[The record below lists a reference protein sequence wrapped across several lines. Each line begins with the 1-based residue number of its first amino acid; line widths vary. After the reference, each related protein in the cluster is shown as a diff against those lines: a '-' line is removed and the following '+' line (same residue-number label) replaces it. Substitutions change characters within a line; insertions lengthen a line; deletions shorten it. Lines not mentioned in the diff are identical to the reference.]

1 MRSRGERWVVAG
13 VVFVACSQPVEA
25 PATAAA
31 LPEAARP
38 LAVAVERPAPV
49 DPALAPAPARRL
61 AAANRLALAEELLC
75 SYQDASKYPF
85 TSRPIDEHP
94 DQIHP
99 NRPVVELRSMQ
110 ARDGS
115 RDTKIRVR
123 TSQSRVFMA
132 AGESVVFDIA
142 ATDADG
148 RRLALEV
155 ERAVARGL
163 PGERELAAPQVVLVM
178 DGAGVGQ
185 ASGVLSPTASE
196 FAGFAGTIRTEIE
209 YRVAGRA
216 GVAWLD
222 VFYSPEVPATWSGE
236 IRETVEDGSLVFL
249 MKANVAAPGRYL
261 VSARVDDAR
270 GEPLALLIFNDV
282 LGAGEQDVRLAMH
295 GRLIHDLAPTFPLR
309 LRDIDAF
316 LLREDVDPDRALMPR
331 IAGEAHVTRMHDLAE
346 FSDEEWQ
353 SEERTRYLTEMS
365 RDVEQARAELA
376 ELDPRRP
383 GLAFTPDQC
392 RGFNASVG
400 APQS

>member
-1 MRSRGERWVVAG
+1 MRSRGGRWVVAG
-13 VVFVACSQPVEA
+13 VVFAACARPVEP
-25 PATAAA
+25 PAAEAA
-31 LPEAARP
+31 LPGVVRP
-38 LAVAVERPAPV
+38 PVVAVERPARV
-49 DPALAPAPARRL
+49 DPDPPPAPARRL

-85 TSRPIDEHP
+85 TSRPIAEHP
-94 DQIHP
+94 DQVRP
-99 NRPVVELRSMQ
+99 NRPVVELRAMQ

-115 RDTKIRVR
+115 RDAKIRVR
-123 TSQSRVFMA
+123 TGQSRVFMA
-132 AGESVVFDIA
+132 AAESVVFDIA

-148 RRLALEV
+148 QRLALQV

-163 PGERELAAPQVVLVM
+163 PGERELVAPQVVLVM

-185 ASGVLSPTASE
+185 ASGVLSPAATE

-209 YRVAGRA
+209 YRVAGRT

-222 VFYSPEVPATWSGE
+222 VFYSPEVPATWSGQ
-236 IRETVEDGSLVFL
+236 IQETVEDGSLVFA
-249 MKANVAAPGRYL
+249 MTAQVAAPGRYL

-270 GEPLALLIFNDV
+270 GEPFALLTFNDL
-282 LGAGEQDVRLAMH
+282 LGAGEQVVRLRLH

-316 LLREDVDPDRALMPR
+316 LLREDTDPDRALMPR
-331 IAGEAHVTRMHDLAE
+331 IAGEAHVTRMHGLAE
-346 FSDEEWQ
+346 FSDAEWQ

-376 ELDPRRP
+376 ELDPGRP
-383 GLAFTPDQC
+383 GVAFTPDQC